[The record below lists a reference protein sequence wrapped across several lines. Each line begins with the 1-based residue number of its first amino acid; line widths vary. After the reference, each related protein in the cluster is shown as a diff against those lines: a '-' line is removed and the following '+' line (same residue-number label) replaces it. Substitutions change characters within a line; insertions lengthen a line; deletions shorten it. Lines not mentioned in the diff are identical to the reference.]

1 MDLGSRISLTVQFEN
16 KATITIVIH
25 AKIKH
30 GIADL
35 CSSTYRF
42 VTPNSTDGLSV
53 GLWRSCWYSIP
64 LPVAIVGLTGCHGD
78 RHSSYQ
84 AVSAVKMS
92 NSAFRINRPQ
102 TSCRVWLISRTDNGG
117 LLKYP
122 NSIIHSRSLPRVSK
136 IVKVKSE
143 LPLSALAQSSSESE
157 DKRGGKKRFHSLG
170 WLWNVGT
177 DVLP

>member
-1 MDLGSRISLTVQFEN
+1 MELQIYVHRLT
-16 KATITIVIH
+16 
-25 AKIKH
+25 
-30 GIADL
+30 
-35 CSSTYRF
+35 
-42 VTPNSTDGLSV
+42 GLLRQTLQTAFQWV
-53 GLWRSCWYSIP
+53 CGDPAGIP
-64 LPVAIVGLTGCHGD
+64 LPVAIVGFSGCHGD

-84 AVSAVKMS
+84 AVSAVKII

-170 WLWNVGT
+170 
-177 DVLP
+177 